1 MKHTH
6 TKKAE
11 PLSADTTQSKT
22 VSQVAENFLSEDN
35 LKTIWNVVSE
45 IRKTLLGNKWK
56 FEGDTIN
63 YDTPNLLQT
72 FLKWVLLGPYK
83 QRKRMYLTSTY

>member
-6 TKKAE
+6 TQKAE

-45 IRKTLLGNKWK
+45 I
-56 FEGDTIN
+56 
-63 YDTPNLLQT
+63 
-72 FLKWVLLGPYK
+72 
-83 QRKRMYLTSTY
+83 